1 MLTGQES
8 LIRLVG
14 KRRRFL
20 PNRHSLLSTPLQGPY
35 LGDNGE
41 MSPVD
46 RMEDLKARE
55 DDQSPIAE
63 WVSCP
68 VCGSK
73 VRGEDY
79 MINSHLDVCLSKGK
93 KRKLTQRTLLQ
104 LDFGWK
110 ASSSIDSSES
120 EKLGS
125 CVVSSGSLNN
135 KLSEK
140 AVVGLQNSMTAVE
153 KDIDRGKSVLVVE
166 TSVDEQIYD
175 NDERS
180 HLVDSSSV
188 TIANEVDSSAEDVTR
203 DFTSGVTLDTYIVGR
218 KFSVE
223 KDLSHGAKISLL
235 RDPENVKDP
244 NAIKVLLGDSL
255 SFRVLG
261 FLPKELARCLSP
273 LIEKHNL
280 IFEGFITAV
289 PENPL
294 DAVPLQIMCNDVPT
308 GSTTDCLKDFTSSWN
323 NVIQVVESMKSSS
336 LSVAKYQQN
345 FGLLVE
351 EVLRSNLHLFT
362 DEEKKFLDLF
372 LSISDGSQRLFLRLY
387 LRKGPWFRMSS
398 ISYPE
403 ILNLEDA
410 SSELCANGYMHSIE
424 HINDLKDSSMEEIFS
439 LLTVSELREI
449 SGMLKKKGSLSTRKQ
464 DLVAEL
470 VSLGRDGKCPS
481 LPRLILDKTGTCIK
495 ITAKAES
502 LIWRAERLFFLN
514 GEQDLRA
521 FLLVDLGVVKYPSYK
536 CTISEQIFSGRCE
549 LLAYEEAIEVGQI
562 MDESLD
568 ESDSEMVLRCVTIA
582 QSRLYSSCTNDR
594 AIPSETRA
602 ISFSCF
608 SASWVYSKVATLG
621 ISFLE
626 SKRRYNEAITL
637 LKMLLSLFTC
647 DGRRGYW
654 TLRLS
659 IDLDHVGCPNESLT
673 IAENGLLD
681 PWVRAGS
688 KMALQ
693 RRIIRLAKPPRRWKP
708 PSFVDPLKRKIKE
721 VQIQGRP
728 LNCETGTKSRYYG
741 EDGDQC
747 GVEQLALQ
755 YYAGEGGGWQ
765 GVHTETGI
773 WLTIFGLLMWDVIF
787 CDVPNVF
794 YNKFQTAPLDFG
806 NDGFYAARKS
816 VIESQ
821 LQKIH
826 DGIAEEILITSWELH
841 LGTACRGVNWE
852 RHSLSELRAVVTCTG
867 GPCLASLCRILAEDY
882 RSWSSGMPDL
892 LLWRFHEEG
901 YRGEVKLVEVKG
913 PRDSLSEQQRA
924 WLLLLMDWG
933 FNAEVCKVSPM
944 PLST

>member
-73 VRGEDY
+73 VPGEDY

-166 TSVDEQIYD
+166 TSVDEQIYE

-180 HLVDSSSV
+180 HLVNSSSV

-323 NVIQVVESMKSSS
+323 NVSQVVESMKSSS
-336 LSVAKYQQN
+336 PSVAKYQQN

-582 QSRLYSSCTNDR
+582 QSRLSSSCTNDR

-794 YNKFQTAPLDFG
+794 YNKFQ

-826 DGIAEEILITSWELH
+826 DGMAEEILITSWELH
-841 LGTACRGVNWE
+841 LGTACRGVKWE

-901 YRGEVKLVEVKG
+901 NRGEVKLVEVKG

>member
-73 VRGEDY
+73 VPGEDY

-166 TSVDEQIYD
+166 TSVDEQIYE

-180 HLVDSSSV
+180 HLVNSSSV

-323 NVIQVVESMKSSS
+323 NVSQVVESMKSSS
-336 LSVAKYQQN
+336 PSVAKYQQN

-362 DEEKKFLDLF
+362 DEEKKFL
-372 LSISDGSQRLFLRLY
+372 
-387 LRKGPWFRMSS
+387 GPWFRMSS

-582 QSRLYSSCTNDR
+582 QSRLSSSCTNDR

-826 DGIAEEILITSWELH
+826 DGMAEEILITSWELH
-841 LGTACRGVNWE
+841 LGTACRGVKWE

-901 YRGEVKLVEVKG
+901 NRGEVKLVEVKG

>member
-449 SGMLKKKGSLSTRKQ
+449 SGMDQKGSLSTRKQ

-502 LIWRAERLFFLN
+502 LIWRAEVF
-514 GEQDLRA
+514 
-521 FLLVDLGVVKYPSYK
+521 P
-536 CTISEQIFSGRCE
+536 
-549 LLAYEEAIEVGQI
+549 
-562 MDESLD
+562 
-568 ESDSEMVLRCVTIA
+568 
-582 QSRLYSSCTNDR
+582 
-594 AIPSETRA
+594 
-602 ISFSCF
+602 
-608 SASWVYSKVATLG
+608 
-621 ISFLE
+621 SFLM
-626 SKRRYNEAITL
+626 SHY
-637 LKMLLSLFTC
+637 
-647 DGRRGYW
+647 
-654 TLRLS
+654 
-659 IDLDHVGCPNESLT
+659 
-673 IAENGLLD
+673 
-681 PWVRAGS
+681 
-688 KMALQ
+688 
-693 RRIIRLAKPPRRWKP
+693 
-708 PSFVDPLKRKIKE
+708 
-721 VQIQGRP
+721 
-728 LNCETGTKSRYYG
+728 
-741 EDGDQC
+741 
-747 GVEQLALQ
+747 
-755 YYAGEGGGWQ
+755 
-765 GVHTETGI
+765 
-773 WLTIFGLLMWDVIF
+773 
-787 CDVPNVF
+787 
-794 YNKFQTAPLDFG
+794 
-806 NDGFYAARKS
+806 
-816 VIESQ
+816 
-821 LQKIH
+821 
-826 DGIAEEILITSWELH
+826 LH
-841 LGTACRGVNWE
+841 
-852 RHSLSELRAVVTCTG
+852 S
-867 GPCLASLCRILAEDY
+867 
-882 RSWSSGMPDL
+882 
-892 LLWRFHEEG
+892 
-901 YRGEVKLVEVKG
+901 
-913 PRDSLSEQQRA
+913 
-924 WLLLLMDWG
+924 
-933 FNAEVCKVSPM
+933 
-944 PLST
+944 